1 MTSPVTGATLGQVAQ
16 GLIAR
21 WRGDVRLRLYGG
33 VLCAV
38 VLVTS
43 LYTAY
48 NVRALRVEAQARAV
62 VRADE
67 IVQVLSHAIARP
79 LFDINSVAVA
89 SVVTALGASPDVAYI
104 AVLGPDGGVIA
115 ESRQALPSH
124 AATLVQTAVP
134 VRYVDGD
141 KTYSVGLVDLTL
153 RSSTQDGEL
162 SARIREVVVANLLL
176 ALAIVGL
183 LVLLE
188 RRMARPFAD
197 IETSL
202 NKLAAG
208 DTAIELSGLERTDQL
223 GQMSAAVRRFQ
234 QTLEELHATQAHM
247 RGINEGLEQAVE
259 ERTRTLAHAVEQVR
273 AGRAQLQAVV
283 DHSLDAVVLVDDA
296 GLVAEW
302 NARATELFGWPA
314 ADAVGQP
321 LLALLQPVHA
331 GGEAMVWVSPS
342 TMVDT
347 RGPLLQ
353 WQVRHRDGRTLPVEW
368 VMARL
373 NAQGETGSGRALG
386 CVFVR
391 DVSDRLQAEAKER
404 AALAK
409 QAELFELRSTFIAM
423 ASHEFRTPLTA
434 ILSSVEMLR
443 AYRHRLSNSEQDELL
458 TSTEKGVARMTR
470 LLERVLLIGQTHAE
484 QLAFVPQPVKLLA
497 CVKQVTDELCVQFPG
512 VDQRLK
518 TVLPEGDP
526 VACLDDNLLRDVLG
540 NLLSNAVK
548 YSPGGGEVEL
558 AIRPSAEGWV
568 IEVSD
573 HGIGIPEKELPHVF
587 ESFHRASNVQGISGT
602 GLGLAI
608 VKRAVDLHHG
618 RIEAV
623 SDGGLTRFT
632 VVLPEGNGSPQ
643 VPLDSDA

>member
-183 LVLLE
+183 LLLLE

-247 RGINEGLEQAVE
+247 RDINEGLEQAVE

-321 LLALLQPVHA
+321 LLALLQPMHA
-331 GGEAMVWVSPS
+331 DGEAMVWVSPS

-484 QLAFVPQPVKLLA
+484 QLAFVPQPVKLLD

-526 VACLDDNLLRDVLG
+526 VACLDDSLLRDVLG

-573 HGIGIPEKELPHVF
+573 HGIGIPDKELPHVF

-623 SDGGLTRFT
+623 SHGGLTRFT